1 MTILRASLSVVGLM
15 IWDNTLFDNFNV
27 PTGMDKSLAVDE
39 IMRKCGDLELMWPD
53 WDFMHHAIGN
63 WSSKTAVAQAHI
75 DFFGDYVVGVYAQ
88 FGERLF
94 GRFEQ
99 MCVDKHVFGQAADE
113 IFQ

>member
-1 MTILRASLSVVGLM
+1 
-15 IWDNTLFDNFNV
+15 
-27 PTGMDKSLAVDE
+27 
-39 IMRKCGDLELMWPD
+39 MRKQPELVSYAVAD
-53 WDFMHHAIGN
+53 GRIVERCERILKARRK
-63 WSSKTAVAQAHI
+63 SSKTAVAQAHI